1 MASTERLREY
11 ILDEYCEHF
20 DAWLVDF
27 KKTSSTYSDFVVG
40 YEGDLTEIY
49 GRLNRIFKKTYWNK
63 RKSMVKPSAVEDD
76 VWRTI
81 SDDELTGYILRR
93 HYRFPSWV

>member
-1 MASTERLREY
+1 MASAEKLREC
-11 ILDEYCEHF
+11 ILDEYGEHF
-20 DAWLVDF
+20 DAWLVHF

-63 RKSMVKPSAVEDD
+63 RKLGPGTAKVEDD

-81 SDDELTGYILRR
+81 SDDQLTAYILRR